1 MRDQSLHFVFQNL
14 HSISIATMDL
24 GTMAQRGRNA
34 QHKSKRP
41 GVCEPTTRELHHSER
56 TSSAMKPVKPVV
68 RYGVVGVGLMGIEHI
83 RNLIAIDGTEV
94 TCIADNYPA
103 SIAACEDILQEEAPN
118 ADKVHSFT
126 NITDMVSVRP
136 SLCDVVIV
144 STPNH
149 THFEV
154 LMSAY
159 TLAPDS
165 MNFLVEKP
173 LCTTIDHCRR
183 VTAAAKKRTG
193 LTYVGLEYS
202 YMPPIARII
211 SDANKGVIGAPIMCS
226 IREHRFPFLRKVRD
240 WNRFNKNSGGTL
252 VEKTCH
258 FFDLFNRIFAGHSPI
273 NVFASGSQ
281 DVNHL
286 TEVYDGEK
294 SDIMDNAY
302 VVINYTG
309 GVRAMLDLCMFAEA
323 SLAQEEVVIVGDKGK
338 LEAFLPQLEVR
349 TGIRGKQGLAD
360 VIIETV
366 DDDRIKYQGHHHGSS
381 YLEHLDILKIVQK
394 HNGKKVKSIPTA
406 GLYQGLMAVAIGVA
420 AQKSIA
426 EGRVVAMTDVISE
439 EELIL
444 GQYPSLTRR

>member
-1 MRDQSLHFVFQNL
+1 
-14 HSISIATMDL
+14 
-24 GTMAQRGRNA
+24 MA
-34 QHKSKRP
+34 S
-41 GVCEPTTRELHHSER
+41 
-56 TSSAMKPVKPVV
+56 VV
-68 RYGVVGVGLMGIEHI
+68 RYGIVGVGLMGIEHV
-83 RNLIAIDGTEV
+83 RNLFAIEGTEV
-94 TCIADNYPA
+94 TCIADNFPA
-103 SIAACEDILQEEAPN
+103 SIEACEEMMREEAPD
-118 ADKVHSFT
+118 APKVRSFT
-126 NITDMVSVRP
+126 NIADMVAVRP

-159 TLAPDS
+159 TIAPES

-183 VTAAAKKRTG
+183 VTAAAKRRSG

-202 YMPPIARII
+202 YMPPIRRII
-211 SDANKGVIGAPIMCS
+211 SDANKGLIGAPIMCS

-258 FFDLFNRIFAGHSPI
+258 FFDLFNRIFAGRSPVT
-273 NVFASGSQ
+273 VFASGSQ

-286 TEVYDGEK
+286 TEVYNGEK

-323 SLAQEEVVIVGDKGK
+323 SLSQEEVVIVGNKGK

-360 VIIETV
+360 VIIEKV
-366 DDDRIKYQGHHHGSS
+366 DDERIKYQGHHHGSS
-381 YLEHLDILKIVQK
+381 YLEHLDILKVVQQ
-394 HNGKKVKSIPTA
+394 HNTGKVKSIPTA
-406 GLYQGLMAVAIGVA
+406 GLYQGLMSVAIGVA

-426 EGRVVAMTDVISE
+426 EGRLVPMTDVVSE
-439 EELIL
+439 EELLL
-444 GQYPSLTRR
+444 GQYPSTKRTNGH